1 MSSSADTRADSAKSN
16 TSDGGAGRPTGN
28 ELRKAVLSGEKGVRK
43 LTMKE
48 MGELLLMLGGMD
60 EKAISKLKRGDRVR
74 ALRELVTKAKTGEK
88 AGAGLEEKSKSSV
101 DSEPSEKLEPGDRFG
116 RLMTRI
122 RKGRV
127 DLRKLT
133 KPQMAEIIR
142 KLGDMDEEAIS
153 KLKRWERVT
162 VIRLILSREKS
173 GHVTQPKSAEEK
185 DGEGKNGKSVDA
197 SRTGSGAA
205 GSSVSSEQPSAR
217 KKKSRTRQD
226 GDE

>member
-1 MSSSADTRADSAKSN
+1 
-16 TSDGGAGRPTGN
+16 
-28 ELRKAVLSGEKGVRK
+28 
-43 LTMKE
+43 MKE

-197 SRTGSGAA
+197 SRTGSTGRAA
-205 GSSVSSEQPSAR
+205 GSSVSSEQPNAR
-217 KKKSRTRQD
+217 KKKSRTRQ
-226 GDE
+226 GDDE